1 MKYGFFPFNYS
12 EISAILS
19 GCGREKRLL
28 FGSSIHGY
36 ILKSISNGDS
46 VVVWNSLISMYSKCG
61 QLSHARKLFDEM
73 PLRDTVTWNSMIS
86 AFLAA
91 NQLEKGF
98 WYFKA
103 LLSCGSCGLD
113 HASMTTMLSVC
124 AGPEF
129 LRTSTVLHSLTVF
142 HGFEQ
147 MVSVRNALI
156 TAYFN
161 CENQG
166 SARKMFD
173 EMFERNVITWTA
185 MVSGLAR
192 CHMCR
197 ESLVLFREMQQSCFA
212 NSLTYSSSLFACS
225 GMRAVREGQQIHGLV
240 LKSGIVADLCVDS
253 ALMDMYSKCGF
264 MEDAYRVFQAC
275 EEPDDVFLTVILV
288 GFAQNGLEE
297 RAFELFV
304 KMVGEGVKVDANMV
318 SAVLG
323 AFGAFAPFALGKQ
336 IHALVVKT
344 CLEFNVFVSNG
355 LINMYSKCGDL
366 CESLKVFELMTHRN
380 SVTWNS
386 LIAAFARHGHGAEAL
401 ELYES
406 MRSESIEPTDVT
418 FLSLLHACSHV
429 GAIEKGMEFI
439 NSMSMVYKIEP
450 RMEHYAC
457 VVDMLGRAGLVHEAK
472 SYIEKLPVKPNAVL
486 WQALLG
492 ACSIHS
498 NAEVGE
504 YAADRLLLLE
514 PGSAAA
520 YVLLAN
526 IYSSQRQWKKRA
538 EIILKMKEMK
548 VKKDVGVS
556 WIEVEKN
563 VHCFVVEDKV
573 HLQADYIYEVLDA
586 LAAVIKYQEHVPDKL
601 TFNNLIV

>member
-1 MKYGFFPFNYS
+1 
-12 EISAILS
+12 
-19 GCGREKRLL
+19 
-28 FGSSIHGY
+28 
-36 ILKSISNGDS
+36 
-46 VVVWNSLISMYSKCG
+46 MYSKCG
-61 QLSHARKLFDEM
+61 QLSNARKVFDEM

-86 AFLAA
+86 AFLAV
-91 NQLEKGF
+91 NELEKGF

-103 LLSCGSCGLD
+103 LLGCGSCSLD

-124 AGPEF
+124 SGPEF
-129 LRTSTVLHSLTVF
+129 FCTGTMLHSLMVF

-147 MVSVRNALI
+147 VVSVRNALI

-161 CENQG
+161 CEKQG
-166 SARKMFD
+166 SARKVFD
-173 EMFERNVITWTA
+173 EMFEKNVITWTA

-192 CHMCR
+192 CAMFK
-197 ESLVLFREMQQSCFA
+197 ESLVLFQEMRRSCLA

-264 MEDAYRVFQAC
+264 MDDAYRVFKAC

-304 KMVGEGVKVDANMV
+304 KIVGKGIKVDANMV

-323 AFGAFAPFALGKQ
+323 AFGAYAPFALGKQ
-336 IHALVVKT
+336 IHTLVVKK
-344 CLEFNVFVSNG
+344 CLEFNVFVCNG

-366 CESLKVFELMTHRN
+366 RESLKVFELMTHRN
-380 SVTWNS
+380 LVTWNS
-386 LIAAFARHGHGAEAL
+386 LIAAFARHGHGVEAL
-401 ELYES
+401 QLYES
-406 MRSESIEPTDVT
+406 MKSEYIEPTDVT

-472 SYIEKLPVKPNAVL
+472 RYIEKLSVEPNAVL

-514 PGSAAA
+514 PDSAAA

-526 IYSSQRQWKKRA
+526 IYSSRRQWKKRA
-538 EIILKMKEMK
+538 ETILKMKEMN

-556 WIEVEKN
+556 WVEIEKN

-573 HLQADYIYEVLDA
+573 HHQAEYIYEVLNA
-586 LAAVIKYQEHVPDKL
+586 LAAVIRDQEHVPDKL
-601 TFNNLIV
+601 IFNNLIV